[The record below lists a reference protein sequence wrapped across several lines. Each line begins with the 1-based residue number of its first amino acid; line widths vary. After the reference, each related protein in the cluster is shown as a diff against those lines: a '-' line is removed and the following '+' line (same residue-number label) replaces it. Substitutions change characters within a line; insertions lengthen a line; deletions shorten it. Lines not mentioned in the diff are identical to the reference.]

1 MKIKIGVI
9 YGGET
14 VEHEVSVISALQAM
28 NNLNEDK
35 YDIVP
40 IYISKDRIW
49 YTGHMLRDIEFYKE
63 FEDEKKYAT
72 KVMLY
77 KKGKTFLLQRTTG
90 LFRKD
95 ITDLDVIL
103 PVVHGNNVED
113 GSLAGL
119 LDSIGIP
126 YVGSH
131 VLGGAL
137 GQDKV
142 VMKQVM
148 ESVNLPIVP
157 YTWFYD
163 SEYLDNK
170 ENILKEIKKIGY
182 PVIVKPATLGSSIG
196 IEVAKNEKDIESKIE
211 DAMEYDTK
219 IVVEKVIENL
229 TEVNA
234 SVLGNYEYQKVS
246 PLEEVMGEDEILS
259 FADKYLGNAKS
270 KGTASKGMASTSRI
284 VPARIPE
291 KLTKEIQDTAKQVF
305 KVLELMGYPEYAA
318 KCEHV
323 PFGLVVDKDGE
334 KIGSRKGNSVFLED
348 ILKEAI
354 QKVEKIIDTGITWKD
369 SMDNQQTD
377 SKIKRGYKRN
387 FIKSIVEYKENQ
399 IEEIKTGNLGE
410 ER

>member
-163 SEYLDNK
+163 CEYLDNK

-270 KGTASKGMASTSRI
+270 KGTTSKGMASTSRI
-284 VPARIPE
+284 VPARISE

-305 KVLELMGYPEYAA
+305 KVLNLSGV
-318 KCEHV
+318 CR
-323 PFGLVVDKDGE
+323 VDFLIDNKE
-334 KIGSRKGNSVFLED
+334 NKFYVNEPNTCPGSLSFYLW
-348 ILKEAI
+348 KEAGMKYSELLDEMVSI
-354 QKVEKIIDTGITWKD
+354 A
-369 SMDNQQTD
+369 
-377 SKIKRGYKRN
+377 IK
-387 FIKSIVEYKENQ
+387 EYKHKNQ
-399 IEEIKTGNLGE
+399 KTMSFKSSIFDGFNGSKGLKGMKGLKS
-410 ER
+410 

>member
-284 VPARIPE
+284 VPARISE

-305 KVLELMGYPEYAA
+305 KVLNLSGV
-318 KCEHV
+318 CR
-323 PFGLVVDKDGE
+323 VDFLIDNKE
-334 KIGSRKGNSVFLED
+334 NKFYVNEPNICPGSLSFYLW
-348 ILKEAI
+348 KEAGMKYSELLDEMVSI
-354 QKVEKIIDTGITWKD
+354 A
-369 SMDNQQTD
+369 
-377 SKIKRGYKRN
+377 IK
-387 FIKSIVEYKENQ
+387 EYKHKNQ
-399 IEEIKTGNLGE
+399 KTMSFKSSIFDGFNGSKGLKGMKGLKN
-410 ER
+410 

>member
-90 LFRKD
+90 IFRKD

-170 ENILKEIKKIGY
+170 ENILKEIEKIGY

-305 KVLELMGYPEYAA
+305 KVLNLSGV
-318 KCEHV
+318 CR
-323 PFGLVVDKDGE
+323 VDFLIDNKE
-334 KIGSRKGNSVFLED
+334 NKFYINEPNTCPGSLSFYLW
-348 ILKEAI
+348 KEAGMKYSELLDEMVSI
-354 QKVEKIIDTGITWKD
+354 A
-369 SMDNQQTD
+369 
-377 SKIKRGYKRN
+377 IK
-387 FIKSIVEYKENQ
+387 EYKHKNQ
-399 IEEIKTGNLGE
+399 KTMSFKSSIFDGFNGSKGLKGIKGLKN
-410 ER
+410 

>member
-90 LFRKD
+90 IFRKD

-291 KLTKEIQDTAKQVF
+291 KITKEIQDTAKQVF
-305 KVLELMGYPEYAA
+305 KVLNLSGV
-318 KCEHV
+318 CR
-323 PFGLVVDKDGE
+323 VDFLIDNKE
-334 KIGSRKGNSVFLED
+334 NKFYVNEPNTCPGSLSFYLW
-348 ILKEAI
+348 KEAGMKYSELLDEMVSI
-354 QKVEKIIDTGITWKD
+354 A
-369 SMDNQQTD
+369 
-377 SKIKRGYKRN
+377 IK
-387 FIKSIVEYKENQ
+387 EYKHKNQ
-399 IEEIKTGNLGE
+399 KTMSFKSSIFDGFNGSKGLKGMKGLKN
-410 ER
+410 

>member
-63 FEDEKKYAT
+63 FEDEKKYVT

-90 LFRKD
+90 IFRKD

-270 KGTASKGMASTSRI
+270 KRTASKGMASTSRI
-284 VPARIPE
+284 VPARISE

-305 KVLELMGYPEYAA
+305 KVLNLSGV
-318 KCEHV
+318 CR
-323 PFGLVVDKDGE
+323 VDFLIDNKE
-334 KIGSRKGNSVFLED
+334 NKFYVNEPNTCPGSLSFYLW
-348 ILKEAI
+348 KEAGMKYSELLDEMVSI
-354 QKVEKIIDTGITWKD
+354 A
-369 SMDNQQTD
+369 
-377 SKIKRGYKRN
+377 IK
-387 FIKSIVEYKENQ
+387 EYKHKNQ
-399 IEEIKTGNLGE
+399 KTMSFKSSIFDGFNGSKGLKGMKGLKN
-410 ER
+410 

>member
-63 FEDEKKYAT
+63 FEDEKKYVT

-126 YVGSH
+126 YVGSP

-284 VPARIPE
+284 VPARISE

-305 KVLELMGYPEYAA
+305 KVLNLSGV
-318 KCEHV
+318 CR
-323 PFGLVVDKDGE
+323 VDFLIDNKE
-334 KIGSRKGNSVFLED
+334 NKFYVNEPNTCPGSLSFYLW
-348 ILKEAI
+348 KEAGMKYSELLDEMVSI
-354 QKVEKIIDTGITWKD
+354 A
-369 SMDNQQTD
+369 
-377 SKIKRGYKRN
+377 IK
-387 FIKSIVEYKENQ
+387 EYKHKNQ
-399 IEEIKTGNLGE
+399 KTMSFKSSIFDGFNGSKGLKGIKGLKN
-410 ER
+410 

>member
-63 FEDEKKYAT
+63 FENEKKYAT
-72 KVMLY
+72 KVVLY

-182 PVIVKPATLGSSIG
+182 PAIVKPATLGSSIG

-284 VPARIPE
+284 VPARISE

-305 KVLELMGYPEYAA
+305 KVLNLSGV
-318 KCEHV
+318 CR
-323 PFGLVVDKDGE
+323 VDFLIDNKE
-334 KIGSRKGNSVFLED
+334 NKFYVNEPNTCPGSLSFYLW
-348 ILKEAI
+348 KEAGMKYSELLDEMVSI
-354 QKVEKIIDTGITWKD
+354 A
-369 SMDNQQTD
+369 
-377 SKIKRGYKRN
+377 IK
-387 FIKSIVEYKENQ
+387 EYKHKNQ
-399 IEEIKTGNLGE
+399 KTMSFKSSIFDGFNGSKGLKGMKGLKN
-410 ER
+410 

>member
-77 KKGKTFLLQRTTG
+77 RKGKTFLLQRTTG

-95 ITDLDVIL
+95 ITDLDIIL

-148 ESVNLPIVP
+148 ESINLPIVP

-163 SEYLDNK
+163 CEYLDNK

-270 KGTASKGMASTSRI
+270 KGTTSKGMASTSRI

-305 KVLELMGYPEYAA
+305 KVLNLSGV
-318 KCEHV
+318 CR
-323 PFGLVVDKDGE
+323 VDFLIDNKE
-334 KIGSRKGNSVFLED
+334 NKFYVNEPNTCPGSLSFYLW
-348 ILKEAI
+348 KEAGMKYSELLDEMVSI
-354 QKVEKIIDTGITWKD
+354 A
-369 SMDNQQTD
+369 
-377 SKIKRGYKRN
+377 IK
-387 FIKSIVEYKENQ
+387 EYKHKNQ
-399 IEEIKTGNLGE
+399 KTMSFKSSIFDGFNGSKGLKGMKGLKS
-410 ER
+410 

>member
-182 PVIVKPATLGSSIG
+182 PVIIKPATLGSSIG

-305 KVLELMGYPEYAA
+305 KVLNLSGV
-318 KCEHV
+318 CR
-323 PFGLVVDKDGE
+323 VDFLIDNKE
-334 KIGSRKGNSVFLED
+334 NRFYVNEPNTCPGSLSFYLW
-348 ILKEAI
+348 KEAGMKYSELLDEMVSI
-354 QKVEKIIDTGITWKD
+354 A
-369 SMDNQQTD
+369 
-377 SKIKRGYKRN
+377 IK
-387 FIKSIVEYKENQ
+387 EYKHKNQ
-399 IEEIKTGNLGE
+399 KTMSFKSSIFDGFNGSKGLKGMKGLKN
-410 ER
+410 

>member
-63 FEDEKKYAT
+63 FEDEKKYAI

-170 ENILKEIKKIGY
+170 ENILKEIKKIGF

-270 KGTASKGMASTSRI
+270 KGTTSKGMASTSRI
-284 VPARIPE
+284 VPARISE

-305 KVLELMGYPEYAA
+305 KVLNLSGV
-318 KCEHV
+318 CR
-323 PFGLVVDKDGE
+323 VDFLIDNKE
-334 KIGSRKGNSVFLED
+334 NKFYVNEPNTCPGSLSFYLW
-348 ILKEAI
+348 KEAGMKYSELLDEMVSI
-354 QKVEKIIDTGITWKD
+354 A
-369 SMDNQQTD
+369 
-377 SKIKRGYKRN
+377 IK
-387 FIKSIVEYKENQ
+387 EYKHKNQ
-399 IEEIKTGNLGE
+399 KTMSFKSSIFDGFNGSKGLKGMKGLKN
-410 ER
+410 

>member
-63 FEDEKKYAT
+63 FEYEKKYAT

-284 VPARIPE
+284 VPARISE

-305 KVLELMGYPEYAA
+305 KVLNLSGV
-318 KCEHV
+318 CR
-323 PFGLVVDKDGE
+323 VDFLIDNKE
-334 KIGSRKGNSVFLED
+334 NKFYVNEPNTCPGSLSFYLW
-348 ILKEAI
+348 KEAGMKYSELLDEMI
-354 QKVEKIIDTGITWKD
+354 SIA
-369 SMDNQQTD
+369 
-377 SKIKRGYKRN
+377 IK
-387 FIKSIVEYKENQ
+387 EYKHKNQ
-399 IEEIKTGNLGE
+399 KTMSFKSSIFDGFNGSKGLKGMKGLKN
-410 ER
+410 

>member
-284 VPARIPE
+284 VPARISE

-305 KVLELMGYPEYAA
+305 KALNLSGV
-318 KCEHV
+318 CR
-323 PFGLVVDKDGE
+323 VDFLIDNKE
-334 KIGSRKGNSVFLED
+334 NKFYVNEPNTCPGSLSFYLW
-348 ILKEAI
+348 KEAGMKYSELLDEMVSI
-354 QKVEKIIDTGITWKD
+354 A
-369 SMDNQQTD
+369 
-377 SKIKRGYKRN
+377 IK
-387 FIKSIVEYKENQ
+387 EYKHKNQ
-399 IEEIKTGNLGE
+399 KTMSFKSSIFDGFNGSKGLKGMKGLKNE
-410 ER
+410 LVNKK

>member
-77 KKGKTFLLQRTTG
+77 KKDKTFLLQRTTG

-182 PVIVKPATLGSSIG
+182 PVIIKPATLGSSIG

-284 VPARIPE
+284 VPARISE

-305 KVLELMGYPEYAA
+305 KVLNLSGV
-318 KCEHV
+318 CR
-323 PFGLVVDKDGE
+323 VDFLIDNKE
-334 KIGSRKGNSVFLED
+334 NKFYVNEPNTCPGSLSFYLW
-348 ILKEAI
+348 KEAGMKYSELLDEMVSI
-354 QKVEKIIDTGITWKD
+354 A
-369 SMDNQQTD
+369 
-377 SKIKRGYKRN
+377 IK
-387 FIKSIVEYKENQ
+387 EYKHKNQ
-399 IEEIKTGNLGE
+399 KTMSFKSSIFDGFNGSKGLKGMKGLKN
-410 ER
+410 

>member
-103 PVVHGNNVED
+103 PVVHGNNIED

-270 KGTASKGMASTSRI
+270 KGTASKGMVSTSRI
-284 VPARIPE
+284 VPARISE

-305 KVLELMGYPEYAA
+305 KVLNLSGV
-318 KCEHV
+318 CR
-323 PFGLVVDKDGE
+323 VDFLIDNKE
-334 KIGSRKGNSVFLED
+334 NKFYVNEPNTCPGSLSFYLW
-348 ILKEAI
+348 KEAGMKYSELLDEMVSI
-354 QKVEKIIDTGITWKD
+354 A
-369 SMDNQQTD
+369 
-377 SKIKRGYKRN
+377 IK
-387 FIKSIVEYKENQ
+387 EYKHKNQ
-399 IEEIKTGNLGE
+399 KTMSFKSSIFDGFNGSKGLKGMKGLKN
-410 ER
+410 

>member
-90 LFRKD
+90 IFRKD

-284 VPARIPE
+284 VPARISE

-305 KVLELMGYPEYAA
+305 KVLNLSGV
-318 KCEHV
+318 CR
-323 PFGLVVDKDGE
+323 VDFLIDNKE
-334 KIGSRKGNSVFLED
+334 NKFYVNEPNTCPGSLSFYLW
-348 ILKEAI
+348 KEAGMKYSELLDEMVSI
-354 QKVEKIIDTGITWKD
+354 A
-369 SMDNQQTD
+369 
-377 SKIKRGYKRN
+377 IK
-387 FIKSIVEYKENQ
+387 EYKHKNQ
-399 IEEIKTGNLGE
+399 ETMSFKSSIFDGFNGSKGLKGMKGLKN
-410 ER
+410 

>member
-182 PVIVKPATLGSSIG
+182 PVIIKPATLGSSIG

-284 VPARIPE
+284 VPARISE

-305 KVLELMGYPEYAA
+305 KVLNLSGV
-318 KCEHV
+318 CR
-323 PFGLVVDKDGE
+323 VDFLIDNKE
-334 KIGSRKGNSVFLED
+334 NKFYVNEPNTCPGSLSFYLW
-348 ILKEAI
+348 KEAGMKYSELLDEMVSI
-354 QKVEKIIDTGITWKD
+354 A
-369 SMDNQQTD
+369 
-377 SKIKRGYKRN
+377 IK
-387 FIKSIVEYKENQ
+387 EYKHKNQ
-399 IEEIKTGNLGE
+399 KTMSFKSSIFDGFNGSKGLKGMKGLKN
-410 ER
+410 

>member
-113 GSLAGL
+113 GSIAGL

-229 TEVNA
+229 TEVNV

-284 VPARIPE
+284 VPARISE

-305 KVLELMGYPEYAA
+305 KVLNLSGV
-318 KCEHV
+318 CR
-323 PFGLVVDKDGE
+323 VDFLIDNKE
-334 KIGSRKGNSVFLED
+334 NKFYVNEPNTCPGSLSFYLW
-348 ILKEAI
+348 KEAGMKYSELLDEMVSI
-354 QKVEKIIDTGITWKD
+354 A
-369 SMDNQQTD
+369 
-377 SKIKRGYKRN
+377 IK
-387 FIKSIVEYKENQ
+387 EYKHKNQ
-399 IEEIKTGNLGE
+399 KTMSFKSSIFDGFNGSKGLKGMKGLKNKVIK
-410 ER
+410 

>member
-90 LFRKD
+90 IFRKD

-284 VPARIPE
+284 VPARISE

-305 KVLELMGYPEYAA
+305 KALNLSGV
-318 KCEHV
+318 CR
-323 PFGLVVDKDGE
+323 VDFLIDNKE
-334 KIGSRKGNSVFLED
+334 NKFYVNEPNTCPGSLSFYLW
-348 ILKEAI
+348 KEAGMKYSELLDEMVSI
-354 QKVEKIIDTGITWKD
+354 A
-369 SMDNQQTD
+369 
-377 SKIKRGYKRN
+377 IK
-387 FIKSIVEYKENQ
+387 EYKHKNQ
-399 IEEIKTGNLGE
+399 KTMSFKSSIFDGFNGSKGLKGMKGLKNKLVNKK
-410 ER
+410 

>member
-90 LFRKD
+90 IFRKD
-95 ITDLDVIL
+95 IADLDVIL

-284 VPARIPE
+284 VPARISE

-305 KVLELMGYPEYAA
+305 KVLNLSGV
-318 KCEHV
+318 CR
-323 PFGLVVDKDGE
+323 VDFLIDNKE
-334 KIGSRKGNSVFLED
+334 NKFYVNEPNTCPGSLSFYLW
-348 ILKEAI
+348 KEAGMKYSELLDEMVSI
-354 QKVEKIIDTGITWKD
+354 A
-369 SMDNQQTD
+369 
-377 SKIKRGYKRN
+377 IK
-387 FIKSIVEYKENQ
+387 EYKHKNQ
-399 IEEIKTGNLGE
+399 KTMSFKSSIFDGFNGSKGLKGMKGLKNKLVNKK
-410 ER
+410 

>member
-77 KKGKTFLLQRTTG
+77 KKDKTFLLQRTTG

-148 ESVNLPIVP
+148 ESVNLPILP

-182 PVIVKPATLGSSIG
+182 PVIIKPATLGSSIG

-305 KVLELMGYPEYAA
+305 KVLNLSGV
-318 KCEHV
+318 CR
-323 PFGLVVDKDGE
+323 VDFLIDNKE
-334 KIGSRKGNSVFLED
+334 NRFYVNEPNTCPGSLSFYLW
-348 ILKEAI
+348 KEAGMKYSELLDEMVSI
-354 QKVEKIIDTGITWKD
+354 A
-369 SMDNQQTD
+369 
-377 SKIKRGYKRN
+377 IK
-387 FIKSIVEYKENQ
+387 EYKHKNQ
-399 IEEIKTGNLGE
+399 KTMSFKSSIFDGFNGSKGLKGMKGLKN
-410 ER
+410 

>member
-170 ENILKEIKKIGY
+170 ENILKEIKKIGF

-284 VPARIPE
+284 VPARISE

-305 KVLELMGYPEYAA
+305 KVLNLSGV
-318 KCEHV
+318 CR
-323 PFGLVVDKDGE
+323 VDFLIDNKE
-334 KIGSRKGNSVFLED
+334 NKFYVNEPNTCPGSLSFYLW
-348 ILKEAI
+348 KEAGMKYSELLDEMI
-354 QKVEKIIDTGITWKD
+354 SIA
-369 SMDNQQTD
+369 
-377 SKIKRGYKRN
+377 IK
-387 FIKSIVEYKENQ
+387 EYKHKNQ
-399 IEEIKTGNLGE
+399 KTMSFKSSIFDGFNGSKGLKGMKGLKN
-410 ER
+410 

>member
-90 LFRKD
+90 IFRKD

-170 ENILKEIKKIGY
+170 EDILKEIKKIGY

-284 VPARIPE
+284 VPARISE

-305 KVLELMGYPEYAA
+305 KVLNLSGV
-318 KCEHV
+318 CR
-323 PFGLVVDKDGE
+323 VDFLIDNKE
-334 KIGSRKGNSVFLED
+334 NKFYVNEPNTCPGSLSFYLW
-348 ILKEAI
+348 KEAGMKYSELLDEMVSI
-354 QKVEKIIDTGITWKD
+354 A
-369 SMDNQQTD
+369 
-377 SKIKRGYKRN
+377 IK
-387 FIKSIVEYKENQ
+387 EYKHKNQ
-399 IEEIKTGNLGE
+399 KTMSFKSSIFDGFNGSKGLKGMKGLKN
-410 ER
+410 

>member
-49 YTGHMLRDIEFYKE
+49 YTGHMLRDIEFYKD

-305 KVLELMGYPEYAA
+305 KVLNLSGV
-318 KCEHV
+318 CR
-323 PFGLVVDKDGE
+323 VDFLIDNKE
-334 KIGSRKGNSVFLED
+334 NKFYVNEPNTCPGSLSFYLW
-348 ILKEAI
+348 KEAGMKYSELLDEMVSI
-354 QKVEKIIDTGITWKD
+354 A
-369 SMDNQQTD
+369 
-377 SKIKRGYKRN
+377 IK
-387 FIKSIVEYKENQ
+387 EYKHKNQ
-399 IEEIKTGNLGE
+399 KTMSFKSSIFDGFNGSKGLKGMKGLKN
-410 ER
+410 

>member
-90 LFRKD
+90 IFRKD
-95 ITDLDVIL
+95 IADLDVIL

-284 VPARIPE
+284 VPARISE

-305 KVLELMGYPEYAA
+305 KALNLSGV
-318 KCEHV
+318 CR
-323 PFGLVVDKDGE
+323 VDFLIDNKE
-334 KIGSRKGNSVFLED
+334 NKFYVNEPNTCPGSLSFYLW
-348 ILKEAI
+348 KEAGMKYSELLDEMVSI
-354 QKVEKIIDTGITWKD
+354 A
-369 SMDNQQTD
+369 
-377 SKIKRGYKRN
+377 IK
-387 FIKSIVEYKENQ
+387 EYKHKNQ
-399 IEEIKTGNLGE
+399 KTMSFKSSIFDGFNGSKGLKGMKGLKNKVIK
-410 ER
+410 

>member
-170 ENILKEIKKIGY
+170 EDILKEIEKIGY

-305 KVLELMGYPEYAA
+305 KVLNLSGV
-318 KCEHV
+318 CR
-323 PFGLVVDKDGE
+323 VDFLIDNKE
-334 KIGSRKGNSVFLED
+334 NKFYINEPNTCPGSLSFYLW
-348 ILKEAI
+348 KEAGMKYSELLDEMVSI
-354 QKVEKIIDTGITWKD
+354 A
-369 SMDNQQTD
+369 
-377 SKIKRGYKRN
+377 IK
-387 FIKSIVEYKENQ
+387 EYKHKNQ
-399 IEEIKTGNLGE
+399 KTMSFKSSIFDGFNGSKGLKGMKGLKN
-410 ER
+410 

>member
-77 KKGKTFLLQRTTG
+77 KKGKTFLLQRTAG
-90 LFRKD
+90 LCRKD

-284 VPARIPE
+284 VPARISE

-305 KVLELMGYPEYAA
+305 KVLNLSGV
-318 KCEHV
+318 CR
-323 PFGLVVDKDGE
+323 VDFLIDNKE
-334 KIGSRKGNSVFLED
+334 NKFYVNEPNTCPGSLSFYLW
-348 ILKEAI
+348 KEAGMKYSELLDEMVSI
-354 QKVEKIIDTGITWKD
+354 A
-369 SMDNQQTD
+369 
-377 SKIKRGYKRN
+377 IK
-387 FIKSIVEYKENQ
+387 EYKHKNQ
-399 IEEIKTGNLGE
+399 KTMSFKSSIFDGFNGSKGLKGMKGLKN
-410 ER
+410 

>member
-90 LFRKD
+90 IFRKD
-95 ITDLDVIL
+95 IADLDVIL

-229 TEVNA
+229 TA
-234 SVLGNYEYQKVS
+234 VS
-246 PLEEVMGEDEILS
+246 
-259 FADKYLGNAKS
+259 Y
-270 KGTASKGMASTSRI
+270 TH
-284 VPARIPE
+284 
-291 KLTKEIQDTAKQVF
+291 LTLPTIA
-305 KVLELMGYPEYAA
+305 
-318 KCEHV
+318 
-323 PFGLVVDKDGE
+323 
-334 KIGSRKGNSVFLED
+334 
-348 ILKEAI
+348 
-354 QKVEKIIDTGITWKD
+354 
-369 SMDNQQTD
+369 
-377 SKIKRGYKRN
+377 
-387 FIKSIVEYKENQ
+387 
-399 IEEIKTGNLGE
+399 
-410 ER
+410 

>member
-170 ENILKEIKKIGY
+170 ENILKEIEKIGY

-305 KVLELMGYPEYAA
+305 KVLNLSGV
-318 KCEHV
+318 CR
-323 PFGLVVDKDGE
+323 VDFLIDNKE
-334 KIGSRKGNSVFLED
+334 NKFYVNEPNTCPGSLSFYLW
-348 ILKEAI
+348 KEAGMKYSELLDEMVSI
-354 QKVEKIIDTGITWKD
+354 A
-369 SMDNQQTD
+369 
-377 SKIKRGYKRN
+377 IK
-387 FIKSIVEYKENQ
+387 EYKHKNQ
-399 IEEIKTGNLGE
+399 KTMSFKSSIFDGFNGSKGFKGMKGLKN
-410 ER
+410 

>member
-63 FEDEKKYAT
+63 FEDEKKYAI

-305 KVLELMGYPEYAA
+305 KVLNLSGV
-318 KCEHV
+318 CR
-323 PFGLVVDKDGE
+323 VDFLIDNKE
-334 KIGSRKGNSVFLED
+334 NKFYVNEPNTCPGSLSFYLW
-348 ILKEAI
+348 KEAGMKYSELLDEMVSI
-354 QKVEKIIDTGITWKD
+354 A
-369 SMDNQQTD
+369 
-377 SKIKRGYKRN
+377 IK
-387 FIKSIVEYKENQ
+387 EYKHKNQ
-399 IEEIKTGNLGE
+399 KTMSFKSSIFDGFNGSKGLKGMKGLKN
-410 ER
+410 

>member
-49 YTGHMLRDIEFYKE
+49 YTGYMLRDIEFYKE
-63 FEDEKKYAT
+63 FEDEKKYAI

-284 VPARIPE
+284 VPARISE

-305 KVLELMGYPEYAA
+305 KVLNLSGV
-318 KCEHV
+318 CR
-323 PFGLVVDKDGE
+323 VDFLIDNKE
-334 KIGSRKGNSVFLED
+334 NKFYVNEPNTCPGSLSFYLW
-348 ILKEAI
+348 KEAGMKYSELLDEMVSI
-354 QKVEKIIDTGITWKD
+354 A
-369 SMDNQQTD
+369 
-377 SKIKRGYKRN
+377 IK
-387 FIKSIVEYKENQ
+387 EYKHKNQ
-399 IEEIKTGNLGE
+399 KTMSFKSSIFDGFNGSKGLKGMKGLKN
-410 ER
+410 

>member
-90 LFRKD
+90 IFRKD
-95 ITDLDVIL
+95 IADLDVIL

-284 VPARIPE
+284 VPARISE

-305 KVLELMGYPEYAA
+305 KVLNLSGV
-318 KCEHV
+318 CR
-323 PFGLVVDKDGE
+323 VDFLIDNKE
-334 KIGSRKGNSVFLED
+334 NKFYVNEPNTCPGSLSFYLW
-348 ILKEAI
+348 KEAGMKYSELLDEMVSI
-354 QKVEKIIDTGITWKD
+354 A
-369 SMDNQQTD
+369 
-377 SKIKRGYKRN
+377 IK
-387 FIKSIVEYKENQ
+387 EYKHKNQ
-399 IEEIKTGNLGE
+399 KTMSFKSSIFDGFNGSKGLKGMKGLKN
-410 ER
+410 

>member
-14 VEHEVSVISALQAM
+14 VEHDVSVISALQAM

-219 IVVEKVIENL
+219 IVVEKVIESL

-305 KVLELMGYPEYAA
+305 KVLNLSGV
-318 KCEHV
+318 CR
-323 PFGLVVDKDGE
+323 VDFLIDNKE
-334 KIGSRKGNSVFLED
+334 NKFYVNEPNTCPGSLSFYLW
-348 ILKEAI
+348 KEAGMKYSELLDEMI
-354 QKVEKIIDTGITWKD
+354 SIA
-369 SMDNQQTD
+369 
-377 SKIKRGYKRN
+377 IK
-387 FIKSIVEYKENQ
+387 EYKHKNQ
-399 IEEIKTGNLGE
+399 KTMSFKSSIFDGFNGSKGLKGMKGIKN
-410 ER
+410 

>member
-63 FEDEKKYAT
+63 FEDEKKYAI

-196 IEVAKNEKDIESKIE
+196 IEVAKSEKDIESKIE

-305 KVLELMGYPEYAA
+305 KVLNLSGV
-318 KCEHV
+318 CR
-323 PFGLVVDKDGE
+323 VDFLIDNRENKFYVNE
-334 KIGSRKGNSVFLED
+334 PNTCPGSLSFYLW
-348 ILKEAI
+348 KEAGMKYSELLDEMVSI
-354 QKVEKIIDTGITWKD
+354 A
-369 SMDNQQTD
+369 
-377 SKIKRGYKRN
+377 IK
-387 FIKSIVEYKENQ
+387 EYKHKNQ
-399 IEEIKTGNLGE
+399 KTMSFKSSIFDGFNGSKGLKSMKGLKS
-410 ER
+410 

>member
-126 YVGSH
+126 YLGSH

-284 VPARIPE
+284 VPARISE

-305 KVLELMGYPEYAA
+305 KVLNLSGV
-318 KCEHV
+318 CR
-323 PFGLVVDKDGE
+323 VDFLIDNKE
-334 KIGSRKGNSVFLED
+334 NKFYVNEPNTCPGSLSFYLW
-348 ILKEAI
+348 KEAGMKYSELLDEMVSI
-354 QKVEKIIDTGITWKD
+354 A
-369 SMDNQQTD
+369 
-377 SKIKRGYKRN
+377 IK
-387 FIKSIVEYKENQ
+387 EYKHKNQ
-399 IEEIKTGNLGE
+399 KTMSFKSSIFDGFNGSKGLKGMKGLKS
-410 ER
+410 

>member
-284 VPARIPE
+284 VPARISE

-305 KVLELMGYPEYAA
+305 KALNLSGV
-318 KCEHV
+318 CR
-323 PFGLVVDKDGE
+323 VDFLIDNKE
-334 KIGSRKGNSVFLED
+334 NKFYVNEPNTCPGSLSFYLW
-348 ILKEAI
+348 KEAGMKYSELLDEMVSI
-354 QKVEKIIDTGITWKD
+354 A
-369 SMDNQQTD
+369 
-377 SKIKRGYKRN
+377 IK
-387 FIKSIVEYKENQ
+387 EYKHKNQ
-399 IEEIKTGNLGE
+399 KTMSFKSSIFDGFNGSKGLKDMKGLKN
-410 ER
+410 